1 MPIKYSH
8 ASRGVAAGAP
18 RAPKQPRSRESAH
31 AGGSLKRCF
40 CAFCKSPRSIYSKT
54 HISIQDVALAAVG
67 SVLFGWLVWQSLDPR
82 AFMFFGFG
90 LGVAEIFVIVRRKL
104 SIACPKCGFDSHLY
118 RRDSQAAVA
127 RVKQFRI
134 ERFEDPLWIFS
145 PPVQPPAQVR
155 APAQLRARTR
165 AHAVPHIR
173 SGSRESSRPASRSP
187 RTAHQTSHRTS
198 SRTSSRTADRQP

>member
-1 MPIKYSH
+1 MPIKNSH

-18 RAPKQPRSRESAH
+18 RAPKQPRSRRSAH

-67 SVLFGWLVWQSLDPR
+67 SALFGWLIWQSLDPR

-145 PPVQPPAQVR
+145 PPAQPPAPARPRVHA
-155 APAQLRARTR
+155 APR
-165 AHAVPHIR
+165 IR
-173 SGSRESSRPASRSP
+173 SGSRESSRPASRS
-187 RTAHQTSHRTS
+187 HR
-198 SRTSSRTADRQP
+198 AMDRHP